1 MEKVSEE
8 KLATGFINCTIIFNQ
23 SSINFKYLSFFTIKV
38 ASREMIVDGE
48 RICWRQN
55 LNNDFDDINNLNGF
69 IRHNLFS
76 LSFYENRKSST
87 ELLSLTYS
95 WINFAQFSFSSLTF
109 HNLFALIRLSSNCC
123 TFTINWMERSISNF
137 CFAFSFEN
145 ILT

>member
-23 SSINFKYLSFFTIKV
+23 SSINFKYLSPFTIKV

-55 LNNDFDDINNLNGF
+55 LNNDFDDINNLNEF

-95 WINFAQFSFSSLTF
+95 WINFAQFSLQLLNIPQSIRIDTF
-109 HNLFALIRLSSNCC
+109 VLKLLHLHDQLNGEIHF
-123 TFTINWMERSISNF
+123 
-137 CFAFSFEN
+137 
-145 ILT
+145 